1 MHRCQEMKEQSREF
15 IENKIEE
22 LDGLHEKI
30 ENWKNLI
37 RSQNENQCT
46 KLDEFDNYICNLRDY
61 DEVIQTYGT

>member
-37 RSQNENQCT
+37 RSQNEN
-46 KLDEFDNYICNLRDY
+46 
-61 DEVIQTYGT
+61 